1 MGARAPETDD
11 TMLDSM
17 RRGANTLPAK
27 IFLGLLTLSFIGW
40 GVGSRLGASHSDTL
54 ATVGDT
60 KITLGEFQRAYQ
72 RQSQALSRQIGQAL
86 TPDMARSIGLPQ
98 QTLGTLMG
106 EATVAN
112 MAAAVGLGVS
122 DDRLAQAIVDDPQLR
137 APGAQNFNRDYFNQL
152 LSQNGLNEAIFIAQ
166 RRKEELSRQLSLGL
180 VGGLTVPKAMVGA
193 IYRYQN
199 EARDVRYLTLA
210 RAQVEPIGKPAED
223 VLAKWYEEHKAQ
235 FRAPEFRAIEVL
247 ALTPE
252 GVADTSAVTDEE
264 VSREYTRTKDQYG
277 APEQRRIQQLFY
289 ATPEEATAA
298 AAKLKAGASFDQL
311 IVDAGSKPEDV
322 DLGLLSRDK
331 VLDPAVAAAAF
342 GLAINTPSE
351 PVKSSFGTVLLRVI
365 EIQPAHTKTQAE
377 VAPEI
382 RKAIA
387 AKAAERSVMEIH
399 DEVEDALAGGATLQD
414 VAGRFKLKLITAQV
428 DAEGNGTDDQPVAGL
443 PNQAELLKA
452 AFAAEEGGENEPLS
466 VNRGFIWYNVSKVT
480 PGRERSLDEVKDKAV
495 VAWTDAEAQVRLTT
509 KADEMV
515 KALKG
520 GTPIDDLAK
529 SASVEV
535 ETASG
540 VTRQAGDAG
549 LGAEGVNAAF
559 GGPKGHVAAIPGQD
573 GTRIVL
579 SVTEVVNPPMPEG
592 AGEAVDIADKIA
604 AALGQGLYGQYL
616 AAAQEEFGTSV
627 NQSLLNAAI
636 GAGNAN

>member
-1 MGARAPETDD
+1 
-11 TMLDSM
+11 MLDSM

-72 RQSQALSRQIGQAL
+72 RQSQAVSRQIGQAL

-98 QTLGTLMG
+98 QILGSLMG
-106 EATVAN
+106 DATVADV
-112 MAAAVGLGVS
+112 AAANGLGVS
-122 DDRLAQAIVDDPQLR
+122 DERLAQAIADDPQLR
-137 APGAQNFNRDYFNQL
+137 APGAQSFNRDYFTQL
-152 LSQNGLNEAIFIAQ
+152 LGQNGLNEAMFIAQ

-180 VGGLTVPKAMVGA
+180 VGGLTVPKTMVGA

-199 EARDVRYLTLA
+199 EARDIRYLTLA
-210 RAQVEPIGKPAED
+210 RAQVEPISKPADD
-223 VLAKWYEEHKAQ
+223 VLAKWYDEHKAE

-252 GVADTSAVTDEE
+252 AVADPSAVTDAE
-264 VSREYTRTKDQYG
+264 VSREYERTKDQYG

-289 ATPEEATAA
+289 ATPEEAAA
-298 AAKLKAGASFDQL
+298 AVAKLKGGTSFDQL
-311 IVDAGSKPEDV
+311 ITDAGSKPEDV

-331 VLDPAVAAAAF
+331 VLDPAVATVAF
-342 GLAINTPSE
+342 GLSLNAPSE
-351 PVKSSFGTVLLRVI
+351 PVKSSFGTVLLRVT
-365 EIQPAHTKTQAE
+365 EIQPAHTKTLAE

-387 AKAAERSVMEIH
+387 AKAAERSVLEIH
-399 DEVEDALAGGATLQD
+399 DEVEDALAGGASLQE
-414 VAGRFKLKLITAQV
+414 VANRFKLKLVTAEV
-428 DAEGNGTDDQPVAGL
+428 DPDGNGTDDQPVTGL
-443 PNQAELLKA
+443 PDQAELLKA
-452 AFAAEEGGENEPLS
+452 AFAAEEGSENEPLS

-480 PGRERSLDEVKDKAV
+480 PGRERALDEVKDKAI
-495 VAWTDAEAQVRLTT
+495 VAWTDAEAQVRLTA

-515 KALKG
+515 KALTS

-529 SASVEV
+529 AASVEV

-540 VTRQAGDAG
+540 VTRQTGDAG

-559 GGPKGHVAAIPGQD
+559 AGPKGHVAAIPGPD
-573 GTRIVL
+573 GTRVVL

-592 AGEAVDIADKIA
+592 AGDAVDIADKIA
-604 AALGQGLYGQYL
+604 TAVGQGLYGQYL
-616 AAAQEEFGTSV
+616 SAAQEEFGTTV

-636 GAGNAN
+636 GAGSAN

>member
-1 MGARAPETDD
+1 
-11 TMLDSM
+11 MLDSM

-72 RQSQALSRQIGQAL
+72 RQSQAVSRQIGQAL

-98 QTLGTLMG
+98 QILGSLMG
-106 EATVAN
+106 DATVADV
-112 MAAAVGLGVS
+112 AAANGLGVS
-122 DDRLAQAIVDDPQLR
+122 DERLAQAIADDPQLR
-137 APGAQNFNRDYFNQL
+137 APGAQSFNRDYFTQL
-152 LSQNGLNEAIFIAQ
+152 LGQNGLNEAMFIAQ

-180 VGGLTVPKAMVGA
+180 VGGLTVPKTMVGA

-199 EARDVRYLTLA
+199 EARDIRYLTLA
-210 RAQVEPIGKPAED
+210 RAQVEPISKPADD
-223 VLAKWYEEHKAQ
+223 VLAKWYDEHKAE

-252 GVADTSAVTDEE
+252 AVADPSAVTDAE
-264 VSREYTRTKDQYG
+264 VSREYERTKDQYG

-289 ATPEEATAA
+289 ATPEEAAA
-298 AAKLKAGASFDQL
+298 AVAKLKGGTSFDQL
-311 IVDAGSKPEDV
+311 ITDAGSKPEDV

-331 VLDPAVAAAAF
+331 VLDPAVATVAF
-342 GLAINTPSE
+342 GLSLNAPSE
-351 PVKSSFGTVLLRVI
+351 PVKSSFGTVLLRVT
-365 EIQPAHTKTQAE
+365 EIQPAHTKTLAE

-387 AKAAERSVMEIH
+387 AKAAERSVLEIH
-399 DEVEDALAGGATLQD
+399 DEVEDALAGGASLQE
-414 VAGRFKLKLITAQV
+414 VANRFKLKLVTAEV
-428 DAEGNGTDDQPVAGL
+428 DPDGNGTDDQPVTGL
-443 PNQAELLKA
+443 PDQAELLKA
-452 AFAAEEGGENEPLS
+452 AFAAEEGSENEPLS

-480 PGRERSLDEVKDKAV
+480 PGRERALDEVKDKAI
-495 VAWTDAEAQVRLTT
+495 VAWTDAEAQVRLTA
-509 KADEMV
+509 KADDMV
-515 KALKG
+515 KALTS

-529 SASVEV
+529 AASVEV

-540 VTRQAGDAG
+540 VTRQTGDAG

-559 GGPKGHVAAIPGQD
+559 AGPKGHVAAIPGPD
-573 GTRIVL
+573 GTRVVL

-592 AGEAVDIADKIA
+592 AGDAVDIADKIA
-604 AALGQGLYGQYL
+604 TAVGQGLYGQYL
-616 AAAQEEFGTSV
+616 SAAQEEFGTTV

-636 GAGNAN
+636 GAGSAN

>member
-1 MGARAPETDD
+1 
-11 TMLDSM
+11 MLDSM

-72 RQSQALSRQIGQAL
+72 RQSQAVSRQIGQAL

-98 QTLGTLMG
+98 QILGSLMG
-106 EATVAN
+106 DATVADV
-112 MAAAVGLGVS
+112 AAANGLGVS
-122 DDRLAQAIVDDPQLR
+122 DERLAQAIADDPQLR
-137 APGAQNFNRDYFNQL
+137 APGAQSFNRDYFTQL
-152 LSQNGLNEAIFIAQ
+152 LGQNGLNEAMFIAQ

-180 VGGLTVPKAMVGA
+180 VGGLTVPKTMVGA

-199 EARDVRYLTLA
+199 EARDIRYLTLA
-210 RAQVEPIGKPAED
+210 RAQVEPIGKPADD
-223 VLAKWYEEHKAQ
+223 VLAKWYDEHKAE

-252 GVADTSAVTDEE
+252 AVADPSAVTDAE
-264 VSREYTRTKDQYG
+264 VSREYERTKDQYG

-289 ATPEEATAA
+289 ATPEEAAA
-298 AAKLKAGASFDQL
+298 AVAKLKGGTSFDQL
-311 IVDAGSKPEDV
+311 ITDAGSKPEDV

-331 VLDPAVAAAAF
+331 VLDPAVATAAF
-342 GLAINTPSE
+342 GLSLNAPSE
-351 PVKSSFGTVLLRVI
+351 PVKSSFGTVLLRVT
-365 EIQPAHTKTQAE
+365 EIQPAHTKTLAE

-387 AKAAERSVMEIH
+387 AKAAERSVLEIH
-399 DEVEDALAGGATLQD
+399 DEVEDALAGGASLQE
-414 VAGRFKLKLITAQV
+414 VANRFKLKLVTAEV
-428 DAEGNGTDDQPVAGL
+428 DPDGNGTDDQPVTGL
-443 PNQAELLKA
+443 PDQAELLKA
-452 AFAAEEGGENEPLS
+452 AFAAEEGSENEPLS

-480 PGRERSLDEVKDKAV
+480 PGRERALDEVKDKAI
-495 VAWTDAEAQVRLTT
+495 VAWTDAEAQVRLTA
-509 KADEMV
+509 KADDMV
-515 KALKG
+515 KALTS

-529 SASVEV
+529 AASVEV

-540 VTRQAGDAG
+540 VTRQTGDAG

-559 GGPKGHVAAIPGQD
+559 AGPKGHVAAIPGPD
-573 GTRIVL
+573 GTRVVL

-592 AGEAVDIADKIA
+592 AGDAVDIADKIA
-604 AALGQGLYGQYL
+604 TAVGQGLYGQYL
-616 AAAQEEFGTSV
+616 SAAQEEFGTTV

-636 GAGNAN
+636 GAGSAN

>member
-1 MGARAPETDD
+1 
-11 TMLDSM
+11 MLDSM

-72 RQSQALSRQIGQAL
+72 RQSQAVSRQIGQAL

-98 QTLGTLMG
+98 QILGSLMG
-106 EATVAN
+106 DATVADV
-112 MAAAVGLGVS
+112 AAANGLGVS
-122 DDRLAQAIVDDPQLR
+122 DERLAQAIADDPQLR
-137 APGAQNFNRDYFNQL
+137 APGAQSFNRDYFTQL
-152 LSQNGLNEAIFIAQ
+152 LGQNGLNEAMFIAQ

-180 VGGLTVPKAMVGA
+180 VGGLTVPKTMVGA

-199 EARDVRYLTLA
+199 EARDIRYLTLA
-210 RAQVEPIGKPAED
+210 RAQVEPIGKPADD
-223 VLAKWYEEHKAQ
+223 VLAKWYDEHKAE

-252 GVADTSAVTDEE
+252 AVADPSAVTDAE
-264 VSREYTRTKDQYG
+264 VSREYERTKDQYG

-289 ATPEEATAA
+289 ATPEEAAA
-298 AAKLKAGASFDQL
+298 AVAKLKGGTSFDQL
-311 IVDAGSKPEDV
+311 ITDTGSKPEDV

-331 VLDPAVAAAAF
+331 VLDPAVATVAF
-342 GLAINTPSE
+342 GLSLNAPSE
-351 PVKSSFGTVLLRVI
+351 PVKSSFGTVLLRVT
-365 EIQPAHTKTQAE
+365 EIQPAHTKTLAE

-387 AKAAERSVMEIH
+387 AKAAERSVLEIH
-399 DEVEDALAGGATLQD
+399 DEVEDALAGGASLQE
-414 VAGRFKLKLITAQV
+414 VANRFKLKLVTAEV
-428 DAEGNGTDDQPVAGL
+428 DPDGNGTDDQPVTGL
-443 PNQAELLKA
+443 PDQAELLKA
-452 AFAAEEGGENEPLS
+452 AFAAEEGSENEPLS

-480 PGRERSLDEVKDKAV
+480 PGRERALDEVKDKAI
-495 VAWTDAEAQVRLTT
+495 VAWTDAEAQVRLTA

-515 KALKG
+515 KALTS

-529 SASVEV
+529 AASVEV

-540 VTRQAGDAG
+540 VTRQTGDAG

-559 GGPKGHVAAIPGQD
+559 AGPKGHVAAIPGPD
-573 GTRIVL
+573 GTRVVL

-592 AGEAVDIADKIA
+592 AGDAVDIADKIA
-604 AALGQGLYGQYL
+604 TAVGQGLYGQYL
-616 AAAQEEFGTSV
+616 SAAQEEFGTTV

-636 GAGNAN
+636 GAGSAN